1 MRPALAC
8 LAALLL
14 LPPAVRAVPVNDPV
28 LAKTLQICQTSGLE
42 TALLNLY
49 ADRPVLAAE
58 LKEKVS
64 ALTRGLGVVIDTEVV
79 ATHPIGK
86 RLVRFYVAVYFVR
99 RPLWLRIDRYAG
111 RDDPVF
117 LPPRYSLDPDEILP
131 GYLTEYPP

>member
-1 MRPALAC
+1 MRTPPAVLLAV
-8 LAALLL
+8 LLL
-14 LPPAVRAVPVNDPV
+14 APAVRAVPVNEPV
-28 LAKTLQICQTSGLE
+28 RAKTLQICQTSGLE
-42 TALLNLY
+42 AALLNLY
-49 ADRPVLAAE
+49 ADRPVLAAD
-58 LKEKVS
+58 LKEKVA
-64 ALTRGLGVVIDTEVV
+64 ALTKGLGAVIDTEVI

-131 GYLTEYPP
+131 GYLTEFPP